1 MTQREKS
8 ARFVARAIVGVL
20 LLSLV
25 VTLATRTF
33 RLVVPSGVTVQSG
46 VAVGMR
52 QHLDRDAAQ
61 WLPPV
66 LVFTA
71 LQAPAFYPHVAPG
84 GPPLGVLLLD
94 DRLSNRPPPFC

>member
-8 ARFVARAIVGVL
+8 ARFVARVIVGVL

-33 RLVVPSGVTVQSG
+33 RLVVHSEVTVQSG

-94 DRLSNRPPPFC
+94 DSLSNRPPPFC